1 MTKSA
6 TAVASD
12 GLAIGRYAGLSIG
25 AWRSI
30 GALALI
36 ALAAVLPFAVSNY
49 HVFELTLVMI
59 YAIAVL
65 GLNILTG
72 YNGQISLGHGAFF
85 AAGAYT
91 AAILMHR
98 YGVPY
103 WATVPP
109 AALICFVL
117 GVLFGLPA
125 LRFEGPYLA
134 LVTLAMALA
143 TPQLLKY
150 FDNWTGGQQGIN
162 LVKPLPPPGLGI
174 DRDGWLYLVVL
185 AVLLVAIR
193 IAANLLHGRTGRAL
207 VAIRDQ
213 PIAAAAMGIHT
224 ARYKTLAF
232 GTSTLFT
239 GVAGA
244 LAAIVI
250 GYVSPEG
257 YSLFLSIS
265 FLVGSAVGGIAT
277 IGGAIVG
284 GLFIQ
289 FVPNLAND
297 ISDAAPGAVYG
308 RRAERIEYEKNLVF
322 LDQLAHHFDGLRRA
336 VTVVAANEVDLAAVD
351 AALLVDHGE
360 VGRLRLADDAV
371 GRGRA
376 AVGHRIA
383 DLDLGIADAGSVL
396 ARG

>member
-1 MTKSA
+1 MMKSVLA
-6 TAVASD
+6 LTAD
-12 GLAIGRYAGLSIG
+12 DIDTGRYAGLSIG
-25 AWRSI
+25 AWRW
-30 GALALI
+30 LAAGVAI
-36 ALAAVLPFAVSNY
+36 ALAALLPFAASKY
-49 HVFELTLVMI
+49 QVFELTMVMI

-72 YNGQISLGHGAFF
+72 YNGQISLGHGGFF

-91 AAILMHR
+91 TAILMHH

-103 WATVPP
+103 WATLPP
-109 AALICFVL
+109 AALVSFVL

-134 LVTLAMALA
+134 LVTLAMAVA
-143 TPQLLKY
+143 VPQFLKY
-150 FDNWTGGQQGIN
+150 FDTWTGGVQGIN
-162 LVKPLPPPGLGI
+162 LIKVKPPAGLGLDH
-174 DRDGWLYLVVL
+174 DRWLYFVVL
-185 AVLLVAIR
+185 VILVLAMRV
-193 IAANLLHGRTGRAL
+193 AANLLHGRTGRAL
-207 VAIRDQ
+207 VAIRDH
-213 PIAAAAMGIHT
+213 PIAAAAMGIPT

-232 GTSTLFT
+232 GTSTMFT

-257 YSLFLSIS
+257 YSVFLSLS

-297 ISDAAPGAVYG
+297 ISDAAPWAVYG
-308 RRAERIEYEKNLVF
+308 
-322 LDQLAHHFDGLRRA
+322 LAMLLFMYAMPRGVVGSLGPLLRRLLRRIKPH
-336 VTVVAANEVDLAAVD
+336 N
-351 AALLVDHGE
+351 AAL
-360 VGRLRLADDAV
+360 RQ
-371 GRGRA
+371 
-376 AVGHRIA
+376 
-383 DLDLGIADAGSVL
+383 
-396 ARG
+396 

>member
-1 MTKSA
+1 MEKPVI
-6 TAVASD
+6 AVVADSLGAGRVTRLD
-12 GLAIGRYAGLSIG
+12 ANVWQWLAIVFPIL
-25 AWRSI
+25 
-30 GALALI
+30 
-36 ALAAVLPFAVSNY
+36 LAAALPFALSKY
-49 HVFELTLVMI
+49 HVFELTMVMI
-59 YAIAVL
+59 YAVAVL

-72 YNGQISLGHGAFF
+72 YNGQISLGHGGFF

-98 YGVPY
+98 YGFPY
-103 WATVPP
+103 WTTLP
-109 AALICFVL
+109 AAALVCFVL

-150 FDNWTGGQQGIN
+150 FDTWTGGQQGIN
-162 LVKPLPPPGLGI
+162 LVKPDSPHWLHLDQ
-174 DRDGWLYLVVL
+174 DRWLYFVAL
-185 AVLLVAIR
+185 AVLLIAIR
-193 IAANLLHGRTGRAL
+193 VAANLLRGRTGRAL

-244 LAAIVI
+244 LAAIVV

-257 YSLFLSIS
+257 YSLFLSVS

-297 ISDAAPGAVYG
+297 ISDAAPWAIYG
-308 RRAERIEYEKNLVF
+308 
-322 LDQLAHHFDGLRRA
+322 LAMLLFMYAMPRGVVGTLGPWIAGWLRR
-336 VTVVAANEVDLAAVD
+336 
-351 AALLVDHGE
+351 LVP
-360 VGRLRLADDAV
+360 
-371 GRGRA
+371 
-376 AVGHRIA
+376 
-383 DLDLGIADAGSVL
+383 
-396 ARG
+396 

>member
-1 MTKSA
+1 MTKSFPV
-6 TAVASD
+6 VAPD
-12 GLAIGRYAGLSIG
+12 RLAGDRYAGVSLR
-25 AWRSI
+25 AWRWLA
-30 GALALI
+30 ALVLI
-36 ALAAVLPFAVSNY
+36 ALAAALPFALSKY
-49 HVFELTLVMI
+49 QVFELTMVMI

-91 AAILMHR
+91 TAILMHR

-143 TPQLLKY
+143 MPQLLKY
-150 FDNWTGGQQGIN
+150 FDTWTGGVQGIN
-162 LVKPLPPPGLGI
+162 LVKPLPPPGLAL
-174 DRDGWLYLVVL
+174 DRDRWLYFLVLVVL
-185 AVLLVAIR
+185 LLAMRV
-193 IAANLLHGRTGRAL
+193 AANMLHGRTGRAL
-207 VAIRDQ
+207 VAIRDH
-213 PIAAAAMGIHT
+213 PIAAAAMGIDI

-250 GYVSPEG
+250 GYVSPES
-257 YSLFLSIS
+257 YSLFLSVS

-277 IGGAIVG
+277 IGGAIIG

-297 ISDAAPGAVYG
+297 ISDAAPWALYG
-308 RRAERIEYEKNLVF
+308 
-322 LDQLAHHFDGLRRA
+322 LAMLLFMYTMPRG
-336 VTVVAANEVDLAAVD
+336 VVGTLGPWLARSIRQIQP
-351 AALLVDHGE
+351 H
-360 VGRLRLADDAV
+360 
-371 GRGRA
+371 RA
-376 AVGHRIA
+376 AC
-383 DLDLGIADAGSVL
+383 AG
-396 ARG
+396 RE

>member
-1 MTKSA
+1 
-6 TAVASD
+6 
-12 GLAIGRYAGLSIG
+12 
-25 AWRSI
+25 
-30 GALALI
+30 
-36 ALAAVLPFAVSNY
+36 
-49 HVFELTLVMI
+49 MI

-72 YNGQISLGHGAFF
+72 YNGQISLGHGGFF

-103 WATVPP
+103 WATLPP
-109 AALICFVL
+109 AGLICFVL

-150 FDNWTGGQQGIN
+150 FDTWTGGQQGIN
-162 LVKPLPPPGLGI
+162 LVKPVPPAGLGLSQ
-174 DRDGWLYLVVL
+174 DRWLYLIAL
-185 AVLLVAIR
+185 LVLLIAIR
-193 IAANLLHGRTGRAL
+193 VAANMLNGRTGRAW

-213 PIAAAAMGIHT
+213 PIAAAAMGIDT

-244 LAAIVI
+244 LSAIAV
-250 GYVSPEG
+250 GYVSPES
-257 YSLFLSIS
+257 YSLFLSVS
-265 FLVGSAVGGIAT
+265 FLVGSAVGGIST

-284 GLFIQ
+284 GFFIQ
-289 FVPNLAND
+289 FVPNFAND
-297 ISDAAPGAVYG
+297 ISDAAPWAIYGLAMLLLHVHHAARRRRLAQTVACPPGAAGDG
-308 RRAERIEYEKNLVF
+308 RATGPERRETERHDCSSAGLRPDRTQCGLTASCRIENTEQAFKQDSGGN
-322 LDQLAHHFDGLRRA
+322 H
-336 VTVVAANEVDLAAVD
+336 VTK
-351 AALLVDHGE
+351 
-360 VGRLRLADDAV
+360 ADDLV
-371 GRGRA
+371 GTIGGEPPSRRRTGIRGRPI
-376 AVGHRIA
+376 RTRRQRRRNQ
-383 DLDLGIADAGSVL
+383 
-396 ARG
+396 ARQHHAL